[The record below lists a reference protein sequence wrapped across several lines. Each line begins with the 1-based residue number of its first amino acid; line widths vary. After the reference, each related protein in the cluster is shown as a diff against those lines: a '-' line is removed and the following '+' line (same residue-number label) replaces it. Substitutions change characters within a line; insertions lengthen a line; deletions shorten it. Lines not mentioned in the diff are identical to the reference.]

1 MDQGEGKVHIGKKI
15 VDQTHK
21 TSYYFFT
28 VQIIQKW
35 TCIRLK
41 CSSCILY
48 NKMLRYKY
56 TFEHFL
62 NRNRSNQ
69 ILTHLFKSSCKPSK
83 RNDRNSFK
91 NKRTT
96 QMSEQSYEEHF
107 NLLHAPYAKCPR
119 DAINSW
125 WIF

>member
-1 MDQGEGKVHIGKKI
+1 MNMYKNK
-15 VDQTHK
+15 
-21 TSYYFFT
+21 
-28 VQIIQKW
+28 
-35 TCIRLK
+35 
-41 CSSCILY
+41 SSFCILC
-48 NKMLRYKY
+48 NKKCLRYKY

-69 ILTHLFKSSCKPSK
+69 ILAHLFKSSCKPSK

-96 QMSEQSYEEHF
+96 QMSEQSYEEHLS
-107 NLLHAPYAKCPR
+107 LLHVTYAKRPS

>member
-1 MDQGEGKVHIGKKI
+1 MNMYKNK
-15 VDQTHK
+15 
-21 TSYYFFT
+21 
-28 VQIIQKW
+28 
-35 TCIRLK
+35 
-41 CSSCILY
+41 SSFCILC
-48 NKMLRYKY
+48 NKKSLRYKY

-69 ILTHLFKSSCKPSK
+69 ILAHLFKSSCKPSK

-96 QMSEQSYEEHF
+96 QMSEQSYEEHL
-107 NLLHAPYAKCPR
+107 NLLHVTYAKRPS